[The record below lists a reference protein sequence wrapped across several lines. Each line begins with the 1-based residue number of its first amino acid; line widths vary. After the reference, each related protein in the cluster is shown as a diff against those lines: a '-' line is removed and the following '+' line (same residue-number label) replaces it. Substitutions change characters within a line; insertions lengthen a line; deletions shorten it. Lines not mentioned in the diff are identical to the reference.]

1 MEMSE
6 AQWEELH
13 RLAQRQGV
21 LALVYDGLC
30 TPFPSASDTSAAPGT
45 LATSAAVDMMPVELA
60 ARWATEVLENE
71 RGYERMASVIEL
83 QRRAWE
89 KRGLEAVLQKGH
101 SVAAYYPVPEHR
113 SCGDIDWYFPRRE
126 DFRKACRV
134 VQENGLELKWDS
146 DGDVSYTL
154 SGMVVEHHRK
164 GMPQDTP
171 EQMLLMLEDHVLKHA
186 MVMGVGLKQI
196 CDVAILRHAV
206 ANRTAAAQCPPA
218 ASSAGV
224 TAGRPHN
231 ASGSG
236 WDRQLAGSRWSRLL
250 ARAIEHLGLDAPVP
264 LNGSADPAAS
274 SGNADLAASSG
285 KVSQVAS
292 ARNGCGFDLAEPRGR
307 ELQSWRRRRELRD
320 AQRLAELILEDGNMG
335 LDKENRFSG
344 FSKRAAL
351 FLRYAPVKFLSRW
364 LSLICGRIFRRLR
377 RWL

>member
-30 TPFPSASDTSAAPGT
+30 TSFPSASDISAAI
-45 LATSAAVDMMPVELA
+45 DMMSVELA

-113 SCGDIDWYFPRRE
+113 SCGDIDWYFSRRE
-126 DFRKACRV
+126 DFRKACCV
-134 VQENGLELKWDS
+134 AQENGLELKWDS

-186 MVMGVGLKQI
+186 MVMGVGLKQV

-206 ANRTAAAQCPPA
+206 AQCPPA

-224 TAGRPHN
+224 TEGRPQN
-231 ASGSG
+231 ASGRG

-250 ARAIEHLGLDAPVP
+250 ARAIEQLGLDAPVP

-274 SGNADLAASSG
+274 AC
-285 KVSQVAS
+285 
-292 ARNGCGFDLAEPRGR
+292 NGCAFGLAEPRGR

-364 LSLICGRIFRRLR
+364 LSLICGRVFRL
-377 RWL
+377 LHL

>member
-1 MEMSE
+1 
-6 AQWEELH
+6 
-13 RLAQRQGV
+13 
-21 LALVYDGLC
+21 
-30 TPFPSASDTSAAPGT
+30 
-45 LATSAAVDMMPVELA
+45 
-60 ARWATEVLENE
+60 
-71 RGYERMASVIEL
+71 
-83 QRRAWE
+83 
-89 KRGLEAVLQKGH
+89 
-101 SVAAYYPVPEHR
+101 
-113 SCGDIDWYFPRRE
+113 
-126 DFRKACRV
+126 
-134 VQENGLELKWDS
+134 
-146 DGDVSYTL
+146 
-154 SGMVVEHHRK
+154 
-164 GMPQDTP
+164 MPQDTP

-206 ANRTAAAQCPPA
+206 ANRTVANRVSVSSTSATQCPPT

-231 ASGSG
+231 ASGRG

-250 ARAIEHLGLDAPVP
+250 ARAIEQLGLDAPVP

-274 SGNADLAASSG
+274 
-285 KVSQVAS
+285 
-292 ARNGCGFDLAEPRGR
+292 ARNGCGFGLAEPRGR

-364 LSLICGRIFRRLR
+364 LSLICGRLLRL
-377 RWL
+377 LHL